1 MASAATPTEET
12 GPEPARNAA
21 AGSGAPADSS
31 TASAAP
37 ARPLAPLRGGKLVA
51 GTIALSLATFMNVL
65 DTSIANVSI
74 PAISGD
80 NGVSPSQGTWVIT
93 SFAVASAISVP
104 LTGWLAQRFGQV
116 RVFLTATL
124 LFTIASL
131 LCGLAP
137 NLQTLIGFRVMQ
149 GAVAGPMIPL
159 SQALLLSSYP
169 PARAGTAMAL
179 WAMTTLVAPII
190 GPPLGGW
197 ISDNLSWPWIFY
209 INLPVGL
216 IAAWVT
222 WGVFRDRETGTR
234 RLPVDFVGLT
244 LLVIWVGAMQVTLDK
259 GRELDWF
266 ASTQIVALCAIA
278 LVGFI
283 VFLIWELTDAHPV
296 VDLSLFRMRNF
307 AIGTMALA
315 LAYGLFFG
323 NVVLIPLWLQQYMG
337 YTATDAGLV
346 LAPVGVLAFVLS
358 PWVGRNV
365 SRYDPR
371 ILASISFVVFAIVL
385 AMRSWFTTDA
395 DYAAIVLP
403 AVVQGIAVAFM
414 FVPMT
419 TILLSG
425 LGPERIP
432 AATGLSNFFRMT
444 AGAFGTSVTTTLWDS
459 RAQLH
464 HSQLAEH
471 IGDFSDPSAQVFTQL
486 QTQGLGPDQVLAL
499 MNRLIDIQAYT
510 LAADELFY
518 GAAALFLVLVAF
530 IWLAH
535 PRRGRPGV
543 VVSDAH

>member
-1 MASAATPTEET
+1 MARET
-12 GPEPARNAA
+12 TTNEGRPAISP
-21 AGSGAPADSS
+21 GDGGGGA
-31 TASAAP
+31 AAP
-37 ARPLAPLRGGKLVA
+37 APTDTAAKPQAVAPLHGGRLLA

-116 RVFLTATL
+116 RIFLTATL
-124 LFTIASL
+124 LFTLASL

-137 NLQTLIGFRVMQ
+137 NLETLIAFRVMQ
-149 GAVAGPMIPL
+149 GGVAGPMIPL

-169 PARAGTAMAL
+169 PARAGMAMAL

-209 INLPVGL
+209 INLPVGI
-216 IAAWVT
+216 IAGWIT
-222 WGVFRDRETGTR
+222 WSVYHTRETVTKS
-234 RLPVDFVGLT
+234 LPVDFVGLG
-244 LLVIWVGAMQVTLDK
+244 LLMIWVGAMQIMLDK
-259 GRELDWF
+259 GHELDWF
-266 ASTQIVALCAIA
+266 SSNEIVALAIIA
-278 LVGFI
+278 GAGLVI
-283 VFLIWELTDAHPV
+283 FLIWELTEAHPV
-296 VDLSLFRMRNF
+296 VDLSLFRRRNF
-307 AIGTMALA
+307 AIGTCALA

-323 NVVLIPLWLQQYMG
+323 NVVLIPLWLQQYMA
-337 YTATDAGLV
+337 YTATEAGLV

-365 SRYDPR
+365 SRFDPR
-371 ILASISFVVFAIVL
+371 VLASTSFVVFAIVL
-385 AMRSWFTTDA
+385 LMRSWFSTDA
-395 DYAAIVLP
+395 DFFTIALP
-403 AVVQGIAVAFM
+403 AVLQGVAVAFM

-444 AGAFGTSVTTTLWDS
+444 AGAFGTSITTTLWDS

-464 HSQLAEH
+464 HAQLAERVS
-471 IGDFSDPSAQVFTQL
+471 DFSAPSMQIGAQL
-486 QTQGLGPDQVLAL
+486 QTQGLTPEQTLGL
-499 MNRLIDIQAYT
+499 MNRLIDVQAYT

-518 GAAALFLVLVAF
+518 LAAWLFLFLIGF

-535 PRRGRPGV
+535 PQRGRPAV
-543 VVSDAH
+543 AVSDAH

>member
-1 MASAATPTEET
+1 MAAVESPREAPSRPPA
-12 GPEPARNAA
+12 PEAVEVRRVQP
-21 AGSGAPADSS
+21 
-31 TASAAP
+31 AAP
-37 ARPLAPLRGGKLVA
+37 APLHGGRLVA

-80 NGVSPSQGTWVIT
+80 TGVSPDQGTWVIT
-93 SFAVASAISVP
+93 SFAVSSAISVP
-104 LTGWLAQRFGQV
+104 LSGWLAQRFGQV
-116 RVFLTATL
+116 RVFLYATI
-124 LFTIASL
+124 LFTVSSL

-137 NLQTLIGFRVMQ
+137 NLQTLIAFRVMQ

-169 PARAGTAMAL
+169 PARAGSAMAL

-209 INLPVGL
+209 INIPVGVV
-216 IAAWVT
+216 ASWVAWSVY
-222 WGVFRDRETGTR
+222 RERETAIR
-234 RLPVDFVGLT
+234 RLPVDFVGLG
-244 LLVIWVGAMQVTLDK
+244 LLVVWVGAMQIMLDK

-266 ASTQIVALCAIA
+266 SSGEIVALAVIA
-278 LVGFI
+278 LVGVV
-283 VFLIWELTDAHPV
+283 VFLVWELTEEHPV
-296 VDLSLFRMRNF
+296 IDLSLFGRRNF
-307 AIGTMALA
+307 AIGSAALA

-346 LAPVGVLAFVLS
+346 LAPVGVLAFFLS
-358 PWVGRNV
+358 PWVGRNI

-371 ILASISFVVFAIVL
+371 VLASLSFIVFSVVL

-395 DYAAIVLP
+395 DYATIALP
-403 AVVQGIAVAFM
+403 AVVQGVAVALM

-425 LGPERIP
+425 LGPERIA

-444 AGAFGTSVTTTLWDS
+444 AGAFGTSVTTTLWDN

-464 HSQLAEH
+464 HAQLIEH
-471 IGDFSDPSAQVFTQL
+471 IGDFNGNSAQALAQM
-486 QTQGLGPDQVLAL
+486 QAQGMSPEQSLA
-499 MNRLIDIQAYT
+499 MVDRLIDVQSYT

-518 GAAALFLVLVAF
+518 GAAGLFLVLIAF

-535 PRRGRPGV
+535 PQAGRPAV
-543 VVSDAH
+543 TVSDAH

>member
-1 MASAATPTEET
+1 MAGTATPQD
-12 GPEPARNAA
+12 A
-21 AGSGAPADSS
+21 GAPAPKKAG
-31 TASAAP
+31 TAEAPAASAP
-37 ARPLAPLRGGKLVA
+37 ARRPAAPLQGGKLIA

-93 SFAVASAISVP
+93 SFAVSSAISVP

-116 RVFLTATL
+116 RIFLTATI
-124 LFTIASL
+124 LFTMASL
-131 LCGLAP
+131 LCGFAP

-169 PARAGTAMAL
+169 PARAGIAMAL

-197 ISDNLSWPWIFY
+197 ISDNLTWPWIFY
-209 INLPVGL
+209 INLPVGM
-216 IAAWVT
+216 IAGWVT
-222 WGVFRDRETGTR
+222 WTVYRDRETVTKS
-234 RLPVDFVGLT
+234 LPVDFVGLA
-244 LLVIWVGAMQVTLDK
+244 LLVIWVGSLQIMLDK

-266 ASTQIVALCAIA
+266 SSNEIVALCAIA
-278 LVGFI
+278 VVGLI
-283 VFLIWELTDAHPV
+283 VFLIWELTEEHPV
-296 VDLSLFRMRNF
+296 VDLSLFRRRNF
-307 AIGTMALA
+307 AIGTCALA

-323 NVVLIPLWLQQYMG
+323 NVVLIPLWLQQYMA

-346 LAPVGVLAFVLS
+346 LAPVGVLAFLIS

-365 SRYDPR
+365 SRFDPR
-371 ILASISFVVFAIVL
+371 ILASVSFVVFAIVL
-385 AMRSWFTTDA
+385 AMRSWFNTDA
-395 DYAAIVLP
+395 DYATIVLP
-403 AVVQGIAVAFM
+403 AVLQGVAVAFM

-444 AGAFGTSVTTTLWDS
+444 AGAVGTSVTTTLWDT

-464 HSQLAEH
+464 HAQLAER
-471 IGDFSDPSAQVFTQL
+471 IGDFNEPSAQISAQL
-486 QTQGLGPDQVLAL
+486 QAQGLSPDQTLGL
-499 MNRLIDIQAYT
+499 MDRLIDVQAYT

-518 GAAALFLVLVAF
+518 GAAALFLFLIAF

-535 PRRGRPGV
+535 PQRGRPGV
-543 VVSDAH
+543 AVSDAH